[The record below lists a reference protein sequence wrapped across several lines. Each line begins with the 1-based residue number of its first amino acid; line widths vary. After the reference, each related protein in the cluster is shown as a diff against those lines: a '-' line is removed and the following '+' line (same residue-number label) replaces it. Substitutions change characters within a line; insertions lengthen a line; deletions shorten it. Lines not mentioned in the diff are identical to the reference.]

1 MTEGA
6 PETEIKLPFPS
17 AAEAIE
23 RLRELGANFLHE
35 RAFEDNVAY
44 DLPSGDLRAAGRLL
58 RLRRYG
64 GRAWLTY
71 KAPAGGGGRH
81 KVRTEHETEIGD
93 PDALERLL
101 GDLGYRPAYRYQK
114 HRTVLALPGVE
125 ASVDETPLGCFVE
138 LEGDPEAIDA
148 LALRLGFSAD
158 QYIVA
163 TYRELHEAACASRGV
178 AAGNLLL
185 DLPSGR

>member
-1 MTEGA
+1 MTEEA
-6 PETEIKLPFPS
+6 LETEIKLPFPS
-17 AAEAIE
+17 AGEAIE
-23 RLRELGANFLHE
+23 RLRQLGARLLHE
-35 RAFEDNVAY
+35 RAFEDNIAY

-71 KAPAGGGGRH
+71 KGPARRAGGH
-81 KVRTEHETEIGD
+81 KVRTEHETEVGD
-93 PDALERLL
+93 ADGLERLL
-101 GDLGYRPAYRYQK
+101 GDLGYRPSYRYQK
-114 HRTVLALPGVE
+114 YRTVLALPGLE

-138 LEGDPEAIDA
+138 LEGDPRAIDA
-148 LALRLGFSAD
+148 LAVQLGFVAD

-178 AAGNLLL
+178 AAGDLLL
-185 DLPSGR
+185 DVPVRR

>member
-1 MTEGA
+1 MAEGA
-6 PETEIKLPFPS
+6 RETEIKLPFPS
-17 AAEAIE
+17 AGEAIE
-23 RLRELGANFLHE
+23 RLRQLGARLVHE

-44 DLPSGDLRAAGRLL
+44 DLPSGELRAAGRLL

-64 GRAWLTY
+64 KRAWLTY
-71 KAPAGGGGRH
+71 KAPASGGGCY
-81 KVRTEHETEIGD
+81 KVRTEHETEIED
-93 PDALERLL
+93 PGALGHLL
-101 GDLGYRPAYRYQK
+101 GELGYRPAYRYQK
-114 HRTVLALPGVE
+114 YRTILALPGVE

-148 LALRLGFSAD
+148 LARRLGFSTG

-178 AAGNLLL
+178 AAGDLLL
-185 DLPSGR
+185 DVPLGR